1 MGRVSR
7 SIPLRGENITLSALD
22 FDAGNMISHRVVSGN
37 ADACFYLNETS
48 GVLSAKCDLGRLPV
62 IRRVLNVTA
71 TDGQRFAD
79 VMPIQMNFVE
89 TEGFRKDISLNGRNS
104 MFHCQSTNVAQRL
117 EEILKKAEQIF
128 SRTVM
133 MNSWGHLPVVIKPIF
148 ICLPAPSL
156 VFLHK

>member
-1 MGRVSR
+1 MPTPV
-7 SIPLRGENITLSALD
+7 
-22 FDAGNMISHRVVSGN
+22 
-37 ADACFYLNETS
+37 FYLNETS

-71 TDGQRFAD
+71 TDGQHFAG

-117 EEILKKAEQIF
+117 EEILKK
-128 SRTVM
+128 
-133 MNSWGHLPVVIKPIF
+133 G
-148 ICLPAPSL
+148 
-156 VFLHK
+156 